1 MPKIPEYVRRNAVDR
16 VEELMVQAIP
26 WAEIRQI
33 LIDEGHLSELSP
45 NPGPAESWRREVQK
59 RWNAEDAELRPARK
73 DLWRARLEGQ
83 YRDVRKRAADCD
95 SPAMYAML
103 NDSATKIAKL
113 AIQLDG
119 LQEPK
124 RVHVT
129 GETDVA
135 DLSPRERQQEIDALL
150 AKKAEWER
158 RRASAGEAG
167 N

>member
-1 MPKIPEYVRRNAVDR
+1 
-16 VEELMVQAIP
+16 MVQAIP
-26 WAEIRQI
+26 WAEIRAI
-33 LIDEGHLSELSP
+33 LIDEGHLSESSP
-45 NPGPAESWRREVQK
+45 VPGAAESWRREVQK

-124 RVHVT
+124 RVTIT
-129 GETDVA
+129 GEVDVA
-135 DLSPRERQQEIDALL
+135 ELSPTERDKEIEALL
-150 AKKAEWER
+150 DKRAAAKRGEWDK
-158 RRASAGEAG
+158 RAAGEGG

>member
-1 MPKIPEYVRRNAVDR
+1 
-16 VEELMVQAIP
+16 MVQAIP
-26 WAEIRQI
+26 WAEIKAT
-33 LIDEGHLSELSP
+33 LISEGFLAQAET
-45 NPGPAESWRREVQK
+45 GAAESWRREVQK
-59 RWNAEDAELRPARK
+59 RWAAEDAETRPARK
-73 DLWRARLEGQ
+73 DLWRARLEAQ
-83 YRDVRKRAADCD
+83 YRDTRQRAAECE

-113 AIQLDG
+113 AIQMDG
-119 LQEPK
+119 LQDPK
-124 RVHVT
+124 RVHIT

-158 RRASAGEAG
+158 RAAAAGEGG